1 MNNFADDGNFMGK
14 DGFVWFVGIVEDRKD
29 PEEVGR
35 VRVRC
40 FGWHTDNKELIP
52 TNALPWAHIV
62 QPPNLPASYTC
73 KEGDMVFGF
82 FLDADS
88 AQFPV
93 VVGVIP
99 GKPASKPDKSK
110 GFSDP
115 SGKYPKRVGES
126 TFSRLARGS
135 KYPYNYVH
143 ETESGHTFELDDNG
157 KGRIKLSH
165 NNGTYV
171 EFDTN
176 GNQINVVKKNNT
188 VQIAEDNTV
197 TIGGDCKISVS
208 GDMTLSVSGTL
219 NIKAAD
225 INMVS
230 DGAINTRGTSVGMD
244 AAAGINISSGATT
257 KLKAGGA
264 LSIDG
269 AATTVSG
276 GVVDVAGGLVNIQMG
291 SALLPDV
298 LDIPDFATDILASID
313 GIPGV
318 ETGGGFFDKL
328 KNGLDK
334 VTKVVQTVKDVAEI
348 YAAVQSG
355 NIVGA
360 IGGLSQLN
368 PTLGKAL
375 GPVTETI
382 NKVNNVVSKVEN
394 AVGDVLTVVN
404 AVETI
409 TGKELFPKT
418 DFLENTLGELN
429 SFSEKLD
436 QVNAPL
442 GYLGESAYDFDE
454 TFGRIEEF
462 KQSSTELR
470 NSVDD
475 VINLYNSAAKPNQK
489 IATVAERQS
498 GG

>member
-1 MNNFADDGNFMGK
+1 MSQFSDAYFIGK
-14 DGFVWFVGIVEDRKD
+14 EGFVWFVGIVEDRKD

-52 TNALPWAHIV
+52 TDSLPWAHIV

-115 SGKYPKRVGES
+115 NGKYPKRLGES
-126 TFSRLARGS
+126 TFSRLARGN

-171 EFDTN
+171 EFDTD
-176 GNQINVVKKNNT
+176 GNQINVVKKDNT
-188 VQIAEDNTV
+188 VKITADNTV

-219 NIKAAD
+219 NIKAGD

-230 DGAINTRGTSVGMD
+230 DGAINTKGTSVGMD
-244 AAAGINISSGATT
+244 ATAAINISSGAAT
-257 KLKAGGA
+257 KLKAGA
-264 LSIDG
+264 VLSMDG
-269 AATTVSG
+269 AMTTLSG
-276 GVVDVAGGLVNIQMG
+276 GVVDVAGGLVNVQMG
-291 SALLPDV
+291 SAALPDM
-298 LDIPDFATDILASID
+298 LDIPDFETDILASID

-318 ETGGGFFDKL
+318 ESGGNFLDKL
-328 KNGLDK
+328 KNGIDK
-334 VTKVVQTVKDVAEI
+334 VGKVVQKVKDVAEI

-355 NIVGA
+355 NILGA

-368 PTLGKAL
+368 SSLGKAL

-382 NKVNNVVSKVEN
+382 NKVNSVVSKVEN

-404 AVETI
+404 SVETI
-409 TGKELFPKT
+409 AGKELFPRT
-418 DFLENTLGELN
+418 DFLENTLGQLD

-436 QVNAPL
+436 RVNTPL
-442 GYLGESAYDFDE
+442 GYLGESTYEFDE
-454 TFGRIEEF
+454 TLGRIEEF
-462 KQSSTELR
+462 SQSSAELK

-489 IATVAERQS
+489 IATIAERQS